1 MFVLPGVCVPS
12 WRHHIWPTEFH
23 ELPASALGQH
33 GTALVCHRW
42 VLYRQAIGLELIFFF
57 PMYQCSIHK
66 AETKWSIQIE
76 KTNVSQIQKLKAL
89 IWVNLISVCIVR
101 MALQCHRKCSDC
113 SYCSLLV
120 LNIRL
125 A

>member
-1 MFVLPGVCVPS
+1 MRWVRIGHLVGSTGVCVPS
-12 WRHHIWPTEFH
+12 WRHHILPTEFH

-66 AETKWSIQIE
+66 AGHQHQMKP
-76 KTNVSQIQKLKAL
+76 
-89 IWVNLISVCIVR
+89 VC
-101 MALQCHRKCSDC
+101 
-113 SYCSLLV
+113 
-120 LNIRL
+120 
-125 A
+125 